1 MTTKAELCPHV
12 LTDENKKTVL
22 FVCTGNTCRSP
33 MAEAVFNRDFADLGY
48 VASSAGLFA
57 DGSSI
62 SYNAAAA
69 LLEAGYGEV
78 SHISRQLT
86 AEMMEEADLIVGIS
100 ASHMMQMLM
109 ACPHLAN
116 KIISMPTDITD
127 PYGGDLET
135 YKNCLA
141 DIKAGISEL
150 CKNYGWQI

>member
-1 MTTKAELCPHV
+1 MTDTLP
-12 LTDENKKTVL
+12 LENNIASAGKKKIL

-33 MAEAVFNRDFADLGY
+33 MAEAVFLRDFSDSGY
-48 VASSAGLFA
+48 IPASAGLFA

-62 SYNAAAA
+62 SYNAAVA
-69 LLEAGYGEV
+69 LFDAGYGEV
-78 SHISRQLT
+78 SHLSRTLT

-116 KIISMPTDITD
+116 KIISMPVDITD
-127 PYGGDLET
+127 PYGGDLDT

-150 CKNYGWQI
+150 CRNYGWQI

>member
-1 MTTKAELCPHV
+1 MTTQAELCSPV
-12 LTDENKKTVL
+12 LGEENMKTVL

-33 MAEAVFNRDFADLGY
+33 MAEAVFNRDCAESGY
-48 VASSAGLFA
+48 VARSAGLFA

-62 SYNAAAA
+62 SYNAAVA
-69 LLEAGYGEV
+69 LFDAGYGEV
-78 SHISRQLT
+78 SHLSRTLT

-100 ASHMMQMLM
+100 ATHMMQMLM

-116 KIISMPTDITD
+116 KIISMPVDITD
-127 PYGGDLET
+127 PYGGDLDT

-150 CKNYGWQI
+150 CRNYGWQI

>member
-1 MTTKAELCPHV
+1 MTTKAELCCDATCV
-12 LTDENKKTVL
+12 DTKKTVL

-33 MAEAVFNRDFADLGY
+33 MAEAVFNRDCADSGY

-57 DGSSI
+57 DGSPI
-62 SYNAAAA
+62 SSSAASA
-69 LLEAGYGEV
+69 LLDAGYGEV
-78 SHISRQLT
+78 SHVSRQLT

-116 KIISMPTDITD
+116 KIISMPADITD

-141 DIKAGISEL
+141 DIKAGITEL

>member
-1 MTTKAELCPHV
+1 MAELSPEAISE
-12 LTDENKKTVL
+12 ENKKTVL

-33 MAEAVFNRDFADLGY
+33 MAEAVFNRDCAASGY
-48 VASSAGLFA
+48 EARSAGLFA
-57 DGSSI
+57 DASPI

-78 SHISRQLT
+78 NHVSRHLT

-116 KIISMPTDITD
+116 KIISMPMDITD

-135 YKNCLA
+135 YKNCLS

>member
-1 MTTKAELCPHV
+1 MTVQAELTPQALCE
-12 LTDENKKTVL
+12 DKKKTVL

-33 MAEAVFNRDFADLGY
+33 MAEAVFLRDFAGSGY
-48 VASSAGLFA
+48 TARSAGLFA
-57 DGSSI
+57 DGSPI
-62 SYNAAAA
+62 SDNARRA
-69 LLEAGYGEV
+69 LLDAGYGEV
-78 SHISRQLT
+78 SHVSRCLT

-116 KIISMPTDITD
+116 KITSMPVDIRD
-127 PYGGDLET
+127 PFGGDLET